1 MTITNLLAC
10 HFGRMRQLG
19 VSRKLWRGNRF
30 RQQGRVERMRTLSQL
45 AVVALIAAVAVPL
58 TARFVPGA
66 RPWLDYVGLLEPL
79 AAAGLVPEAAA
90 ADARGQ
96 GGGAGGS
103 QGVTVVADKL
113 DTEALRDVV
122 TAIGSARGVQVVN
135 LSFEIAGRL
144 ETVKVAPGTR
154 VATSDVIAELDAEA
168 AALQVDRARLV
179 LEDAQRTV
187 DRLAQLAQSGT
198 ATALQRQE
206 AELTLRTAELGLQ
219 SAERDLANHRLLAP
233 ISGHVGLIE
242 PQVGDL
248 VSPTTPIA
256 LVEDR
261 SSLIEFRVPERLASL
276 VDVGDAVQATA
287 LSTPGDVI
295 EGRIVA
301 VDNRVDEASRT
312 LRVEATIGNAE
323 DQLRA
328 GMAFQV
334 TLVFTGPD
342 HPAVD
347 PLAIQWGADG
357 PYVWVIRDAKAA
369 RLPIRILQRN
379 AQAVLVE
386 AEFQPDD
393 LVVTEGVQ
401 ALRPGIDVIVAAPRS

>member
-1 MTITNLLAC
+1 
-10 HFGRMRQLG
+10 MRI
-19 VSRKLWRGNRF
+19 R
-30 RQQGRVERMRTLSQL
+30 SQL
-45 AVVALIAAVAVPL
+45 AVVALIGAVAVPL
-58 TARFVPGA
+58 SARFVPGA
-66 RPWLDYVGLLEPL
+66 RPWLDQVGLLEPL

-90 ADARGQ
+90 ADTRGP
-96 GGGAGGS
+96 GADNAAA
-103 QGVTVVADKL
+103 QGVPVIAGKL

-122 TAIGSARGVQVVN
+122 TAIGSARGAQVVN
-135 LSFEIAGRL
+135 LSFEVAGRL
-144 ETVKVAPGTR
+144 DTVNVAPGTR
-154 VATSDVIAELDAEA
+154 VATGDVIAELDAEA
-168 AALQVDRARLV
+168 ATLLVDQARLV

-198 ATALQRQE
+198 ATTLQRQE
-206 AELTLRTAELGLQ
+206 AELNLRTAELELQ
-219 SAERDLANHRLLAP
+219 SVERDLANHRLLAP

-256 LVEDR
+256 LIEDR
-261 SSLIEFRVPERLASL
+261 SSLIVEFRVPERLAAL

-287 LSTPGDVI
+287 LSAPGEVI

-312 LRVEATIGNAE
+312 LRVEATIGNAD

-334 TLVFTGPD
+334 TLVFVGAD

-357 PYVWVIRDAKAA
+357 PYVWVIRAAKAA

-379 AQAVLVE
+379 AQTVLVE

-401 ALRPGIDVIVAAPRS
+401 ALRPGIDVAVAAPRS